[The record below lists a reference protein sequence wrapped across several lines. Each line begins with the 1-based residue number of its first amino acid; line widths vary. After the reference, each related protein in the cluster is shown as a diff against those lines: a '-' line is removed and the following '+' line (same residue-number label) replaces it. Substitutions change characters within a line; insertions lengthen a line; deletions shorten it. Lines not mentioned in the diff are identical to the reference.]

1 MNTALSTLALLTL
14 SALPALAQEAAPT
27 GPTQWQLDPGHSQIA
42 FAYDHLGFST
52 TRGLFGG
59 IEGRITLDEAAPE
72 NSVVEISFPVRA
84 MLTGWQARF
93 TDLMGPDFF
102 DAAEGSEEQ
111 VTFTSTKQ
119 VTFTSTK
126 VEPQGEKDARVT
138 GDLTL
143 NGVTKP
149 VVLEVELNQQG
160 ENPVT
165 GAPWIGFDAET
176 TIKRS
181 DFGLGQFVP
190 AVGDEV
196 EIEISVEAGK
206 AE

>member
-1 MNTALSTLALLTL
+1 MKTTLSTLALLAL
-14 SALPALAQEAAPT
+14 SALPALAQEAAPAGET
-27 GPTQWQLDPGHSQIA
+27 RWQLDPGHSQIV
-42 FAYDHLGFST
+42 FGYDHLGFST

-59 IEGRITLDEAAPE
+59 LTGTITLDEAAPE
-72 NSVVEISFPVRA
+72 NASVEISFPVRS

-93 TDLMGPDFF
+93 TDLMGADFF
-102 DAAEGSEEQ
+102 AAAEGGDEM
-111 VTFTSTKQ
+111 VTFR
-119 VTFTSTK
+119 STK
-126 VEPQGEKDARVT
+126 VEPKGENAAAVT

-149 VVLEVELNQQG
+149 VVLEVKLNQQG

-176 TIKRS
+176 TLKRS
-181 DFGLGQFVP
+181 DFDLGAFAP
-190 AVGDEV
+190 AVGDEI

>member
-1 MNTALSTLALLTL
+1 MKHALSTLALLALTTL
-14 SALPALAQEAAPT
+14 PGLAQEGAQEATPGGAT
-27 GPTQWQLDPGHSQIA
+27 LWQFDPGHSQIA

-59 IEGRITLDEAAPE
+59 IEGQITLDEAAPE
-72 NSVVEISFPVRA
+72 NSAVEVSFPVRA
-84 MLTGWQARF
+84 MLTGWQDRF

-102 DAAEGSEEQ
+102 DLPEGSDARI
-111 VTFTSTKQ
+111 TFASTS
-119 VTFTSTK
+119 VEST
-126 VEPQGEKDARVT
+126 GEKTATVT

-165 GAPWIGFDAET
+165 GKPWIGFDAET
-176 TIKRS
+176 TLKRS
-181 DFGLGQFVP
+181 DFGLGQFAP

>member
-14 SALPALAQEAAPT
+14 SALPVFAQEAAPT
-27 GPTQWQLDPGHSQIA
+27 GPTQWQLDPGHSLIA

-72 NSVVEISFPVRA
+72 NSAVEISFPVRA

-111 VTFTSTKQ
+111 VTFTSTK
-119 VTFTSTK
+119 

-149 VVLEVELNQQG
+149 VMLEVELNQQG

>member
-1 MNTALSTLALLTL
+1 MNIALSTLALLAL
-14 SALPALAQEAAPT
+14 SALPALAQEAAPA
-27 GPTQWQLDPGHSQIA
+27 GPSQWQLDPGHSQIA

-59 IEGRITLDEAAPE
+59 IEGTITLDEAAPE
-72 NSVVEISFPVRA
+72 NSSVEVSFPVRA

-111 VTFTSTKQ
+111 VTFTSTK
-119 VTFTSTK
+119 
-126 VEPQGEKDARVT
+126 VEPQGEKEARVT

-160 ENPVT
+160 ENPMT
-165 GAPWIGFDAET
+165 GAPWLGFDAET

-181 DFGLGQFVP
+181 DFGLGQFAP
-190 AVGDEV
+190 AVGDEI

-206 AE
+206 AG